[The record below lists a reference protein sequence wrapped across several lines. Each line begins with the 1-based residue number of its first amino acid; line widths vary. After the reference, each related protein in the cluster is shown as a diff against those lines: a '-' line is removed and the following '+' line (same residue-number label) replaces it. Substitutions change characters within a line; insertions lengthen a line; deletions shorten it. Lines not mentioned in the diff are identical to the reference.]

1 MPQGAL
7 STCCTEWPSQRGWL
21 SHRNHIGTIRNGQMQ
36 TVVLCRIRHANQRR
50 WKNKSLRI
58 MQTRRVVWCFLGNL
72 EVNPLVDGPMIT
84 FKILV
89 VSQLDPCPLK
99 HNWVMLKLVVGDT
112 FCPAHIWTLFQG
124 PKSLLDLVFCIG
136 TWSWNAPRWLVAV
149 WCLAT
154 EAGGREDEGHNLMA
168 ETLRVH
174 SCWNHILAPS
184 RRWYK
189 TCGANG
195 KIPFFWV
202 ASHSFLRQGKLFR
215 FEAPPNFWRTSTV
228 GHRSQWWSSKMG

>member
-7 STCCTEWPSQRGWL
+7 STCCTEWHSQRGWL

-58 MQTRRVVWCFLGNL
+58 MQTRRVFWCFLGNL

-124 PKSLLDLVFCIG
+124 PQEPFGSSLLH
-136 TWSWNAPRWLVAV
+136 WNMVLECTKVTGGSTMPCYRGRW
-149 WCLAT
+149 T
-154 EAGGREDEGHNLMA
+154 GG
-168 ETLRVH
+168 
-174 SCWNHILAPS
+174 
-184 RRWYK
+184 
-189 TCGANG
+189 
-195 KIPFFWV
+195 
-202 ASHSFLRQGKLFR
+202 
-215 FEAPPNFWRTSTV
+215 WRS
-228 GHRSQWWSSKMG
+228 